1 MYVQKF
7 RDSFSRLHIL
17 LEFLEAH
24 HPTRKPQEKV
34 TVTPI
39 RVTETSRPEALTRTP
54 FESWLSFGFQL

>member
-1 MYVQKF
+1 LLFSRALIGTGGGNMYVQKF

-39 RVTETSRPEALTRTP
+39 RVTETSRPE
-54 FESWLSFGFQL
+54 